1 MLGCF
6 EMNTG
11 YGDQLSF
18 LASFRLLTHI
28 YFHLGFNDYNNNIS
42 QYPAIS
48 TTTRISKLNE
58 WGWKSNFGSIKN
70 IKCSVCR
77 NSIPNQSRILIRTKK
92 NKHTFLFFQDCLGFA
107 SYSSSNYLHMYVS
120 CNDSDVMWIEPRLRH
135 EKELEGTKK
144 IMEIECQFRNIMKFC
159 DVMVATLKGTW
170 IKRGREK
177 KSYSFRS
184 LLFLE
189 V

>member
-1 MLGCF
+1 
-6 EMNTG
+6 MNTG

-18 LASFRLLTHI
+18 LAFFCLKRTFIFIWGSVITTTTIQTIQHE
-28 YFHLGFNDYNNNIS
+28 
-42 QYPAIS
+42 S

-92 NKHTFLFFQDCLGFA
+92 IHTFLFFQDCLGFT

-120 CNDSDVMWIEPRLRH
+120 CNDSDVMWLEPRLRH
-135 EKELEGTKK
+135 GKELEGAKK
-144 IMEIECQFRNIMKFC
+144 
-159 DVMVATLKGTW
+159 
-170 IKRGREK
+170 
-177 KSYSFRS
+177 
-184 LLFLE
+184 
-189 V
+189 